1 MDHVNNDGT
10 DKVKVRKLRLIS
22 DSSRQAMRS
31 GEMETIAQLTI
42 QYRKNYF
49 HGRHSICPWR
59 RNHSCQF
66 RRTKSTLL

>member
-49 HGRHSICPWR
+49 HGRHR
-59 RNHSCQF
+59 RNRSCQF

>member
-42 QYRKNYF
+42 QYRKNYS
-49 HGRHSICPWR
+49 HGRHSICPR
-59 RNHSCQF
+59 RCNHSCHF

>member
-49 HGRHSICPWR
+49 HGRHSICPR
-59 RNHSCQF
+59 KRNRSCQF
-66 RRTKSTLL
+66 RSTKSTLL

>member
-42 QYRKNYF
+42 QYRKNYS
-49 HGRHSICPWR
+49 HGRHSICPRR
-59 RNHSCQF
+59 RNHSCHF